1 MKKILLGTI
10 GGVVSL
16 IVLLFIF
23 VQVAWDKNFEAP
35 LPDLKAV
42 QDSAVVARGRY
53 LAYGPAHCASC
64 HTPMDKMVEIDNGL
78 QMPLQG
84 GWELQIDPGTFRAP
98 NITPDKETGIG
109 NVSDGQIA
117 RALRYSVTHN
127 NKIMFPFMPFQELS
141 DEDVV
146 AILSFLRSQPAVKN
160 LIKPTELS
168 FLGKALMALGVM
180 KPVAPKNT
188 PPKTVIVDSTTA
200 YGEYLANR
208 VANCMG
214 CHTDR
219 DLKTGEFTGVP
230 FAGGFN
236 MPADNTTAGYSFI
249 TPNLT
254 SDKETGV
261 ITNWTEDN
269 FIKRFKAGRILKTSP
284 MPWGS
289 FAKMDEIELKALYRY
304 LKALPPTNKKIPKTV
319 FQPGES
325 LSMK

>member
-1 MKKILLGTI
+1 MKKVLLGI
-10 GGVVSL
+10 LGGLVA
-16 IVLLFIF
+16 IVILFVIF
-23 VQVAWDKNFEAP
+23 VQFSWDKSFEAP

-42 QDSAVVARGRY
+42 QDSAVIARGRY

-64 HTPMDKMVEIDNGL
+64 HTPMDKMAEIDKGL
-78 QMPLQG
+78 QIPLQG

-109 NVSDGQIA
+109 NVSDAHIA
-117 RALRYSVTHN
+117 RALRYSVSHN
-127 NKIMFPFMPFQELS
+127 NKILFPFMPFQELS
-141 DEDVV
+141 DDDVV
-146 AILSFLRSQPAVKN
+146 ALLSFLRSQPAVKN
-160 LIKPTELS
+160 EIKPTELT
-168 FLGKALMALGVM
+168 FLGKALMALGAVS
-180 KPVAPKNT
+180 PVAPKNT
-188 PPKTVIVDSTTA
+188 PPKTMKQDSTVA
-200 YGEYLANR
+200 YGEYLAHR

-236 MPADNTTAGYSFI
+236 MPADNTTAGYSFV

-254 SDKETGV
+254 PDPNTGV
-261 ITNWTEDN
+261 IANWTEDN
-269 FIKRFKAGRILKTSP
+269 FIKRFKAGRIHKTSP

-289 FAKMDEIELKALYRY
+289 FAKMDEIELKALFRY
-304 LKALPPTNKKIPKTV
+304 LKALPPTSKKIPKTV

-325 LSMK
+325 ISMK